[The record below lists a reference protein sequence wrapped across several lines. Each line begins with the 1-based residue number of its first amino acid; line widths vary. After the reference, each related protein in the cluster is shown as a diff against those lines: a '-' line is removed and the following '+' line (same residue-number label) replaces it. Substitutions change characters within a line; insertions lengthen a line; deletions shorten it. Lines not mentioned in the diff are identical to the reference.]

1 LELDQDQARARNVYA
16 QGLKFNVGWFGRC
29 NDEGKPFVGTTFN
42 SRLVPV
48 ARGRFNVATAAS
60 ENGQ

>member
-1 LELDQDQARARNVYA
+1 LELDQDQLVLS
-16 QGLKFNVGWFGRC
+16 GLVVITVAALAAAGGATAS
-29 NDEGKPFVGTTFN
+29 PT
-42 SRLVPV
+42 PV